1 MAGKLHINRIV
12 RRELHSSRAVASAA
26 TATAAAGFLLWLALE
41 TVLDAAGQE
50 AFIARPLDAARWITG
65 AAGAASPSLLTA
77 AGALLGAAGIMFLV
91 LAAAP
96 GRRSRHA
103 LGSPR
108 AAVVADSEVIAAAI
122 SRTARRVAGI
132 APAQVSTTVGSRAV
146 SVTVRPTSGIP
157 VDADAVKTA
166 VEVELATYALR
177 RRMRSGVHVTTR
189 GALGQ

>member
-41 TVLDAAGQE
+41 TVLDAA
-50 AFIARPLDAARWITG
+50 RWITG

-77 AGALLGAAGIMFLV
+77 AGALLGAAGMIFLV

-108 AAVVADSEVIAAAI
+108 AAVVADNEVIAAAI

-177 RRMRSGVHVTTR
+177 RRMRSGVHVTTK